1 MVDLAPVPVRFYPL
15 FWDTVPQN
23 LDTEKHK
30 TCIIERVLE
39 FGDEDAYRWL
49 FVTYSDEEIAAVVR
63 TSRRI
68 SPRTA
73 GMMANF
79 YGIPREEIACL
90 RSAFPPPP

>member
-1 MVDLAPVPVRFYPL
+1 MVGLAPIPVRLYSL
-15 FWDTVPQN
+15 FWDTFPES

-39 FGDEDAYRWL
+39 FGDEDGYRWL
-49 FVTYSDEEIAAVVR
+49 FATYSDEEIAAVVR

-73 GMMANF
+73 TMMANF
-79 YGIPREEIACL
+79 YDIPLEEIACL
-90 RSAFPPPP
+90 RSAFPLLP